1 MSKLYQLPHFS
12 ESLCHWT
19 RSNLTVVMETPLS
32 SCFNTC
38 ILFENGSSFGFRESG
53 LLHSIHVP
61 SMASPLPLLLHLSVK
76 ISEHGYTSRLSSV
89 LYILVNISFSE
100 ITTDFSASL
109 WFQFMWH
116 INAPKHT
123 HVHRL
128 TSMSAYTCLSIYSH
142 AHIFSHRHV
151 STGPLCYSRVC
162 EDMCENRMIHV
173 SRWT

>member
-1 MSKLYQLPHFS
+1 MTKLYQLPHFS

-53 LLHSIHVP
+53 LLHCIHVP
-61 SMASPLPLLLHLSVK
+61 STASPLPLLLRLSVK

-151 STGPLCYSRVC
+151 STGPLCYLRVC
-162 EDMCENRMIHV
+162 EDMCENRMIH
-173 SRWT
+173 